1 MKQLVAFYS
10 RTGITKKVAE
20 AISKI
25 LKCDSEE
32 IFDTQNRAGGV
43 GYFKSG
49 RDSTM
54 KKLTEL
60 KKIKN
65 NPASYDTVIIGTPI
79 WAWNVSTP
87 IRTYLS
93 QNKFNKVAFFCTMGG
108 SGGKKAFREM
118 ERLCKQKPVAVL
130 ELKTAEVADNKHLQK
145 VREFAKNIL

>member
-1 MKQLVAFYS
+1 MKCLVAFYS

-93 QNKFNKVAFFCTMGG
+93 QNKFKKVAFFCTMGG
-108 SGGKKAFREM
+108 SGGKKAFKEM
-118 ERLCKQKPVAVL
+118 EKLCKEKPIAVL

-145 VREFAKNIL
+145 VREFAKKII

>member
-1 MKQLVAFYS
+1 MRCLVAFYS
-10 RTGITKKVAE
+10 RTGTTKKVAE
-20 AISKI
+20 EISKI

-32 IFDTQNRAGGV
+32 ILDTKDRSGGI

-49 RDSTM
+49 KDSTM

-60 KKIKN
+60 RKIRK

-87 IRTYLS
+87 IRTYIS
-93 QNKFNKVAFFCTMGG
+93 QNKFKNVAFFCTMGG